1 MTKTNFQPLALT
13 QTADGRQAVQ
23 CSQLYNALG
32 LLPNHYTRWVQR
44 HIIGDK
50 FAVEGVDYLPL
61 THQSGEIRTSG
72 DALTQPNVSLR
83 NGQNAPTRF
92 NNEIR
97 QTLRQRRNRAKG
109 KDFILTLDFAKML
122 AMQTRSEAGHKIR
135 LYFLHCE
142 KVAKQKTELI
152 QTELFAELEAYRSL
166 EAIRLQRKEL
176 NRQAQEH
183 RERIR
188 QAQATIKQIKYT
200 QLTFNFKEYDY
211 N

>member
-23 CSQLYNALG
+23 CSQLYRGLG
-32 LLPNHYTRWVQR
+32 LDESNYTHWVKRNILGNRWA
-44 HIIGDK
+44 I
-50 FAVEGVDYLPL
+50 EGEDYIPL
-61 THQSGEIRTSG
+61 TRQNEEIR
-72 DALTQPNVSLR
+72 A
-83 NGQNAPTRF
+83 NGNSENNPTRF

-122 AMQTRSEAGHKIR
+122 VMQTRSEAGHKIR

-166 EAIRLQRKEL
+166 EAIRLQRREL
-176 NRQAQEH
+176 NRQARKH
-183 RERIR
+183 RERIK
-188 QAQATIKQIKYT
+188 QAQSTIKQIEYI
-200 QLTFNFKEYDY
+200 QLTFNFEEYG
-211 N
+211 NN

>member
-72 DALTQPNVSLR
+72 DALTQPNV
-83 NGQNAPTRF
+83 
-92 NNEIR
+92 EIR

-166 EAIRLQRKEL
+166 EAIRLQRREL
-176 NRQAQEH
+176 NRQAREH

-188 QAQATIKQIKYT
+188 QAQATIKQIKYI
-200 QLTFNFKEYDY
+200 QLIFNFEEYDY

>member
-23 CSQLYNALG
+23 CSTLYNALG

-72 DALTQPNVSLR
+72 NALTQPNV
-83 NGQNAPTRF
+83 
-92 NNEIR
+92 EIR

-166 EAIRLQRKEL
+166 EAIRLQRREL
-176 NRQAQEH
+176 NRQARKH
-183 RERIR
+183 RERIK
-188 QAQATIKQIKYT
+188 QAQSTIKQIEYI
-200 QLTFNFKEYDY
+200 QLTFNFEEYG
-211 N
+211 NN